1 MTDNTYRKPY
11 RSKNYNRNGFD
22 NRVQEKAPLR
32 QAEIER
38 ATSETDIQLALN
50 LDGKGEADVDTGIG
64 FFDHMLKSFAKHGLF
79 DLTLRVKGDL
89 IVDCH
94 HTIEDVGIVLGEA
107 IKKALG
113 DKKSIRRYGDIM
125 LPMDEALILCAI
137 DLSGRPYLV
146 FDAKFTAD
154 NVGYFD
160 TQMVKE
166 FFYAVSYSA
175 GMNLHLRQMSG
186 ENDHHII
193 EGMFKA
199 FAKALDEA
207 CQRDYRI
214 DSVLSTKGSL

>member
-1 MTDNTYRKPY
+1 MAI
-11 RSKNYNRNGFD
+11 S
-22 NRVQEKAPLR
+22 EIR
-32 QAEIER
+32 QATVKR
-38 ATSETDIQLALN
+38 KTSETDISLFLRI
-50 LDGKGEADVDTGIG
+50 DGKGEAEVDTGIG

-79 DLTLRVKGDL
+79 DLKLKVTGDL

-107 IKKALG
+107 IKNALG
-113 DKKSIRRYGDIM
+113 DKASIRRYGDII
-125 LPMDEALILCAI
+125 LPMDETLILCAI
-137 DLSGRPYLV
+137 DLSGRPYLR
-146 FDAKFTAD
+146 FTSD
-154 NVGYFD
+154 FSSDMVGYFD

-175 GMNLHLRQMSG
+175 GMNLHIKKLDG

-207 CQRDYRI
+207 TIRDKRI
-214 DSVLSTKGSL
+214 ESVLSTKGSL

>member
-1 MTDNTYRKPY
+1 MSNSET
-11 RSKNYNRNGFD
+11 
-22 NRVQEKAPLR
+22 R
-32 QAEIER
+32 QAGIHR
-38 ATSETDIQLALN
+38 KTSETDIDLFIRI
-50 LDGKGEADVDTGIG
+50 DGSGDAQVDTGIG
-64 FFDHMLKSFAKHGLF
+64 FFDHMLKSFAKHGMF
-79 DLTLRVKGDL
+79 DLKLNVTGDL

-94 HTIEDVGIVLGEA
+94 HTVEDVGIVLGEA

-113 DKKSIRRYGDIM
+113 DKKSIRRYGDII

-146 FDAKFTAD
+146 FDATFSSD
-154 NVGYFD
+154 MVGYFD

-166 FFYAVSYSA
+166 FFYAISYSA
-175 GMNLHLRQMSG
+175 GMNLHIREMSG

-207 CQRDYRI
+207 CSKDARI
-214 DSVLSTKGSL
+214 KSVLSTKGSL

>member
-1 MTDNTYRKPY
+1 MAIRQTDIR
-11 RSKNYNRNGFD
+11 R
-22 NRVQEKAPLR
+22 
-32 QAEIER
+32 AEIKR
-38 ATSETDIQLALN
+38 KTNETDITLSLVI
-50 LDGKGEADVDTGIG
+50 DGKGEADVDTGIG
-64 FFDHMLKSFAKHGLF
+64 FFDHMLISFAKHGLF
-79 DLTLRVKGDL
+79 DLNLKVQGDL

-107 IKKALG
+107 IKKAVG
-113 DKKSIRRYGDIM
+113 DKKAIRRYGDII

-146 FDAKFTAD
+146 FDGSFTSD
-154 NVGYFD
+154 SVGYMD

-175 GMNLHLRQMSG
+175 GMNLHIKQLSG

-199 FAKALDEA
+199 FAKSLDEA
-207 CQRDYRI
+207 TMKDGRI
-214 DSVLSTKGSL
+214 RTVLSTKGSL

>member
-1 MTDNTYRKPY
+1 MSNSET
-11 RSKNYNRNGFD
+11 
-22 NRVQEKAPLR
+22 R
-32 QAEIER
+32 QASIHR
-38 ATSETDIQLALN
+38 KTSETDIDLFIRI
-50 LDGKGEADVDTGIG
+50 DGSGDAQVDTGIG
-64 FFDHMLKSFAKHGLF
+64 FFDHMLKSFAKHGMF
-79 DLTLRVKGDL
+79 DLKLNVTGDL

-94 HTIEDVGIVLGEA
+94 HTVEDVGIVLGEA

-113 DKKSIRRYGDIM
+113 DKKSIRRYGDII

-146 FDAKFTAD
+146 FDATFSSD
-154 NVGYFD
+154 MVGYFD

-166 FFYAVSYSA
+166 FFYAISYSA
-175 GMNLHLRQMSG
+175 GMNLHIREMSG

-207 CQRDYRI
+207 CSKDARI
-214 DSVLSTKGSL
+214 KSVLSTKGIL

>member
-1 MTDNTYRKPY
+1 LVWVGYTLGDMSGAEARMGEDMINDGNRKA
-11 RSKNYNRNGFD
+11 
-22 NRVQEKAPLR
+22 VV
-32 QAEIER
+32 ER
-38 ATSETDIQLALN
+38 KTSETDIKLSFD
-50 LDGKGEADVDTGIG
+50 LDGQGDADVDTGIG

-79 DLTLRVKGDL
+79 DLSVSVKGDL
-89 IVDCH
+89 FVDCH

-107 IKKALG
+107 IKEAIG
-113 DKKSIRRYGDIM
+113 DKKSIKRYGSIM

-146 FDAKFTAD
+146 FNGEFQAD
-154 NVGYFD
+154 CVGYFD
-160 TQMVKE
+160 TQMVRE

-175 GMNLHLRQMSG
+175 GMNLHIKQMAG

-207 CQRDYRI
+207 TLKDPRI
-214 DSVLSTKGSL
+214 KSVLSTKGAL

>member
-1 MTDNTYRKPY
+1 MSNSET
-11 RSKNYNRNGFD
+11 
-22 NRVQEKAPLR
+22 R
-32 QAEIER
+32 QAGIHR
-38 ATSETDIQLALN
+38 KTSETDIDLFIRI
-50 LDGKGEADVDTGIG
+50 DGSGDAQVDTGIG
-64 FFDHMLKSFAKHGLF
+64 FFDHMLKSFAKHGMF
-79 DLTLRVKGDL
+79 DLKLNVTGDL

-94 HTIEDVGIVLGEA
+94 HTVEDVGIVLGEA

-113 DKKSIRRYGDIM
+113 DKKSIRRYGDII

-146 FDAKFTAD
+146 FDATFSSD
-154 NVGYFD
+154 MVGYFD

-166 FFYAVSYSA
+166 FFYAISYSA
-175 GMNLHLRQMSG
+175 GMNLHIKEMSG

-207 CQRDYRI
+207 CSKDARI
-214 DSVLSTKGSL
+214 KSVLSTKGSL